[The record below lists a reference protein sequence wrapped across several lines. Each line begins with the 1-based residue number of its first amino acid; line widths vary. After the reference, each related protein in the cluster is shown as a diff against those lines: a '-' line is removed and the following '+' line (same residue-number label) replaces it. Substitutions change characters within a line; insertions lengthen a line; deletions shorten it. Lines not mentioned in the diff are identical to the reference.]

1 MVESRT
7 IKVLAALLVSMSA
20 GTILLVVLETRPT
33 PLEAPTAAIRQ
44 TPPSSFK
51 HLDALIHNTRAAI
64 QPERWN
70 SIIVHAGPAGG
81 ARARQCHFLIRPGN
95 ADRPAQ
101 AVPTDLWKDQ
111 AEGRHVQPHTRGW
124 NAFANSVG
132 VCLIGDFARTPPPP
146 DQFREL
152 VELVRRLQ
160 TACGNIPASRVY
172 PYSEIDSRSNSP
184 GRAFPTEAFDQYLRP

>member
-44 TPPSSFK
+44 TPPTSFE
-51 HLDALIHNTRAAI
+51 HLDALIAETRLAV
-64 QPERWN
+64 QPMRWN

-81 ARARQCHFLIRPGN
+81 ARARQCHFLIRPARG
-95 ADRPAQ
+95 DRPAE
-101 AVPTDLWKDQ
+101 AIATDLWKDQ
-111 AEGRHVQPHTRGW
+111 AEGRHVGPHSRGW
-124 NAFANSVG
+124 NAFANSLG
-132 VCLIGDFARTPPPP
+132 VCLIGDFSGTPPPP
-146 DQFREL
+146 EQFSLL

-160 TACGNIPASRVY
+160 TACGDIPASRVY